1 MTPPSERNTNQR
13 HGDYENR
20 TRFHLPFTQVSS
32 FKCLYHHS
40 MGFDEHLML
49 KRVENVKVQNNTKA
63 IDLTNTK
70 IYCISLS
77 ARKLDKRSQ
86 TTWT

>member
-1 MTPPSERNTNQR
+1 
-13 HGDYENR
+13 
-20 TRFHLPFTQVSS
+20 
-32 FKCLYHHS
+32 